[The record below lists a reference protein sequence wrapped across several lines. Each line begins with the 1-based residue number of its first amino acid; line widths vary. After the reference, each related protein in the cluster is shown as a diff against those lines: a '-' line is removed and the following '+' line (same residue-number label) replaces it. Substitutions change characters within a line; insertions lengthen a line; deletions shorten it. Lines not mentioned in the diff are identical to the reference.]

1 MTRRRR
7 LFEKKKDIYDKC
19 WDGYER
25 VPGTKKGEKG
35 SCRKKGSANEHDEME
50 EMEELQELRRSLRRA
65 ILAEKKKK
73 GLWDNI
79 HAKNKRIKAGS
90 GEKKA
95 QPGDDDYPATLDVN
109 ETEEMSELAETLT
122 RVLIDEGL
130 WDNIR
135 KKRAR
140 GERPARPGEK
150 GYPSE
155 KSWKEST
162 NESAAIDETD
172 EGNAFSGARQ
182 DAIDAGEDEFELD
195 GKTYKV
201 TGKKEPTNEAAL
213 RRMIR
218 NILLEAC
225 YDGRKVTLNK
235 KMSNPE
241 NKNKKS
247 KVYVAGDGTYKSGPC
262 KGQKKA
268 KKVQFGDPNMRIK
281 KSDPKARKSFRAR
294 HNCDNPGPK
303 DKARY
308 WSCKSW

>member
-1 MTRRRR
+1 MRRN
-7 LFEKKKDIYDKC
+7 LTEKKGPC

-25 VPGTKKGEKG
+25 VPGTKEYEKG
-35 SCRKKGSANEHDEME
+35 SCRKKGSKNETDEVE
-50 EMEELQELRRSLRRA
+50 EMEELQELKRSLRRA
-65 ILAEKKKK
+65 ILAEKKR

-79 HAKNKRIKAGS
+79 HAK
-90 GEKKA
+90 
-95 QPGDDDYPATLDVN
+95 
-109 ETEEMSELAETLT
+109 
-122 RVLIDEGL
+122 
-130 WDNIR
+130 R
-135 KKRAR
+135 KR
-140 GERPARPGEK
+140 GERPARPGEE
-150 GYPSE
+150 GYP
-155 KSWKEST
+155 KT
-162 NESAAIDETD
+162 LDVNETDELMEVDEYD

-201 TGKKEPTNEAAL
+201 TGKKEKTNETHRMTESEL
-213 RRMIR
+213 RKVIR
-218 NILLEAC
+218 NAIVEAC

-241 NKNKKS
+241 NPNKKS
-247 KVYVAGDGTYKSGPC
+247 KVYVAGDGTYQSGPC

-281 KSDPKARKSFRAR
+281 KSNPKARKSFRAR

>member
-1 MTRRRR
+1 MSELISERWLR
-7 LFEKKKDIYDKC
+7 LAFAKDSTTTILNEKKDPYDSC

-35 SCRKKGSANEHDEME
+35 SCRKKTNETDDHHNGDHGADE
-50 EMEELQELRRSLRRA
+50 
-65 ILAEKKKK
+65 I
-73 GLWDNI
+73 
-79 HAKNKRIKAGS
+79 
-90 GEKKA
+90 
-95 QPGDDDYPATLDVN
+95 N
-109 ETEEMSELAETLT
+109 ETEEVSE
-122 RVLIDEGL
+122 VNEGL

-140 GERPARPGEK
+140 GERPARKGEK

-155 KSWKEST
+155 RSWREST
-162 NESAAIDETD
+162 NEAASLEETDELAETD

-182 DAIDAGEDEFELD
+182 DAIDAGEDEFEVD
-195 GKTYKV
+195 GKKYKV
-201 TGKKEPTNEAAL
+201 TGDKSKTNEQHQMSESEL
-213 RRMIR
+213 RTIIR
-218 NILLEAC
+218 KCILEAC

-247 KVYVAGDGTYKSGPC
+247 KVYVAGKGKYKSGPC
-262 KGQKKA
+262 KGQNKA

-281 KSDPKARKSFRAR
+281 KNNPKNRKSFRAR

>member
-1 MTRRRR
+1 VTRRRR
-7 LFEKKKDIYDKC
+7 LIEKKGPC

-25 VPGTKKGEKG
+25 VPGTKAYEKG
-35 SCRKKGSANEHDEME
+35 SCRKKGSKNETDEME
-50 EMEELQELRRSLRRA
+50 EMEELQELRRSLRKA
-65 ILAEKKKK
+65 ILAEKKR

-79 HAKNKRIKAGS
+79 HAKNDRIKAGS
-90 GEKKA
+90 GERKA
-95 QPGDDDYPATLDVN
+95 RPGEDAYPATLDVN
-109 ETEEMSELAETLT
+109 ENDELME
-122 RVLIDEGL
+122 VDE
-130 WDNIR
+130 
-135 KKRAR
+135 
-140 GERPARPGEK
+140 
-150 GYPSE
+150 Y
-155 KSWKEST
+155 
-162 NESAAIDETD
+162 D

-201 TGKKEPTNEAAL
+201 TGKKQKTNEAMI

-241 NKNKKS
+241 NPKKKS
-247 KVYVAGDGTYKSGPC
+247 KVYVTGKGKYKSGPC
-262 KGQKKA
+262 KGQNKA
-268 KKVQFGDPNMRIK
+268 KKVQFGDPNMKIK
-281 KSDPKARKSFRAR
+281 KNNPKARKSFRAR

>member
-1 MTRRRR
+1 MKRRRR
-7 LFEKKKDIYDKC
+7 LLEKKGPC

-25 VPGTKKGEKG
+25 VPGTKEYDKG
-35 SCRKKGSANEHDEME
+35 SCRKKGAKDEADEHD
-50 EMEELQELRRSLRRA
+50 EMEELQELRRIIRRSF
-65 ILAEKKKK
+65 INEKKKK

-79 HAKNKRIKAGS
+79 RAKDDRIKAGS
-90 GEKKA
+90 GERKA
-95 QPGDDDYPATLDVN
+95 RPGEDDYPATLDVN
-109 ETEEMSELAETLT
+109 EHDELME
-122 RVLIDEGL
+122 VDE
-130 WDNIR
+130 
-135 KKRAR
+135 
-140 GERPARPGEK
+140 
-150 GYPSE
+150 Y
-155 KSWKEST
+155 
-162 NESAAIDETD
+162 D

-182 DAIDAGEDEFELD
+182 DAIDAGDDEFELD

-201 TGKKEPTNEAAL
+201 TGEKTPTNEAAL

-218 NILLEAC
+218 NILIEAC

-247 KVYVAGDGTYKSGPC
+247 KVYVTGKGKYKSGPC
-262 KGQKKA
+262 KGQNKA
-268 KKVQFGDPNMRIK
+268 KKVQFGDPNMKIK
-281 KSDPKARKSFRAR
+281 KSNPKARKSFRAR

>member
-1 MTRRRR
+1 MRRNRRR
-7 LFEKKKDIYDKC
+7 LHEKQGTC

-25 VPGTKKGEKG
+25 VPGTKQGEKG
-35 SCRKKGSANEHDEME
+35 SCRKKGSKNEADEVE
-50 EMEELQELRRSLRRA
+50 EMEEL
-65 ILAEKKKK
+65 
-73 GLWDNI
+73 
-79 HAKNKRIKAGS
+79 
-90 GEKKA
+90 
-95 QPGDDDYPATLDVN
+95 
-109 ETEEMSELAETLT
+109 AETLR
-122 RVLIDEGL
+122 RVLIEEGL

-155 KSWKEST
+155 KSWKET
-162 NESAAIDETD
+162 TKESDELMEVDEYD

-201 TGKKEPTNEAAL
+201 TGKKEKTNEAKL

-218 NILLEAC
+218 NILIEAC

-247 KVYVAGDGTYKSGPC
+247 KVYVKGDGKYKSGPC
-262 KGQKKA
+262 KGQNKA
-268 KKVQFGDPNMRIK
+268 KKVQFGDPNMKIK
-281 KSDPKARKSFRAR
+281 KSNPKARKSFRAR

>member
-1 MTRRRR
+1 MRRRRR
-7 LFEKKKDIYDKC
+7 LLEKKGPC

-25 VPGTKKGEKG
+25 VPGTKEYEKG
-35 SCRKKGSANEHDEME
+35 SCRKKGAKDEADEME
-50 EMEELQELRRSLRRA
+50 EMAELQELKRSLRRA
-65 ILAEKKKK
+65 ILAEKKR

-79 HAKNKRIKAGS
+79 HAKNDRIKAGS
-90 GEKKA
+90 GERKA
-95 QPGDDDYPATLDVN
+95 RPGEDAYPATLDVN
-109 ETEEMSELAETLT
+109 EYDELME
-122 RVLIDEGL
+122 VDE
-130 WDNIR
+130 
-135 KKRAR
+135 
-140 GERPARPGEK
+140 
-150 GYPSE
+150 Y
-155 KSWKEST
+155 
-162 NESAAIDETD
+162 D

-201 TGKKEPTNEAAL
+201 TGKKEKTNEAMI

-241 NKNKKS
+241 NPKKKS
-247 KVYVAGDGTYKSGPC
+247 KVCVTGKGKYKSGAC
-262 KGQKKA
+262 KGQNKA
-268 KKVQFGDPNMRIK
+268 KKVQFGDPNMKIK
-281 KSDPKARKSFRAR
+281 KNNPKARKSFRAR

>member
-7 LFEKKKDIYDKC
+7 ILEKKKDIYDKC

-50 EMEELQELRRSLRRA
+50 EMEELQELRRSLRKA
-65 ILAEKKKK
+65 ILAEKKKR

-79 HAKNKRIKAGS
+79 HAK
-90 GEKKA
+90 
-95 QPGDDDYPATLDVN
+95 
-109 ETEEMSELAETLT
+109 
-122 RVLIDEGL
+122 
-130 WDNIR
+130 R
-135 KKRAR
+135 KR

-150 GYPSE
+150 GYP
-155 KSWKEST
+155 KT
-162 NESAAIDETD
+162 LDVNETDELMEVDEYD

-182 DAIDAGEDEFELD
+182 DAIDAGEDEFEVD

-201 TGKKEPTNEAAL
+201 TGKKEKTNEAAL

-218 NILLEAC
+218 DILLEAC